1 MSPSGISVK
10 LEQAGKRYN
19 RDWIF
24 KKLDLELHTGDFISI
39 AGANGAGKS
48 TLLQCLMG
56 YQSLSTGT
64 LWYQMDGRKLSADAC
79 FEQMSLV
86 SPYLELPEGY
96 TLQELIDFHFGL
108 KAHDPRMHLAEMLED
123 CKLSAHLHK
132 QLWHFSSGMKQRAK
146 LLLGFGAATP
156 LLFLDEPTTNLD
168 QKGFEWF
175 DALMERATQ
184 FDKIIVIASNQAHE
198 TQRCNKQLQ
207 LADYK

>member
-10 LEQAGKRYN
+10 LDQAGKRYN

-24 KKLDLELHTGDFISI
+24 KRLDLELQPGDLVSV
-39 AGANGAGKS
+39 AGANGSGKS
-48 TLLQCLMG
+48 TLLQCIMG
-56 YQSLSTGT
+56 YQSLSTGS
-64 LWYQMDGRKLSADAC
+64 LHYHFDGKPLAEDAR
-79 FEQMSLV
+79 FAYMSLV

-108 KAHDPRMHLAEMLED
+108 KALHPQFDLAAMLD
-123 CKLSAHLHK
+123 ACKLSAHLHK

-168 QKGFEWF
+168 QMGFEWY
-175 DALMERATQ
+175 DYLMEGVMHHG
-184 FDKIIVIASNQAHE
+184 KIIVVASNQLHE
-198 TQRCNKQLQ
+198 TKRCNRELQ